1 MLATRQGRCIR
12 FQAEEETLRVFAGRD
27 SSGVRGIK
35 LLGDDQ
41 VISLVVLNHVDAS
54 VDERAAYLKYASAKR
69 RAGDEAEAAPEE
81 SAEEGVV
88 DITLTPERIAALEGA
103 ERFIL
108 TITDGGF
115 GKRSSAYHYRVTGRG
130 GQGITNI
137 GFSARTGRSV
147 VASFI
152 VGAGDD
158 VMLVTDG
165 GRLIRLPAGQVN
177 TTGRQGMGVKMMGM
191 EENEHITSCF
201 PVLDDGEDEV
211 SDA

>member
-1 MLATRQGRCIR
+1 M
-12 FQAEEETLRVFAGRD
+12 AEAETLRVFAGRD
-27 SSGVRGIK
+27 SSGVRGIR

-41 VISLVVLNHVDAS
+41 VISLVVLNHINAS
-54 VDERAAYLKYASAKR
+54 VDERAAYLKYAAARR
-69 RAGDEAEAAPEE
+69 RAGDEAEAAAEE

-88 DITLTPERIAALEGA
+88 DITLTPERISELEAA

-152 VGAGDD
+152 VGTGDD

-177 TTGRQGMGVKMMGM
+177 TTGRQGMGVKMMGLR
-191 EENEHITSCF
+191 ENEYITSCF